1 LIKRTNCKR
10 EGTEMS
16 CEDLNAIDP
25 LKKQPIEGVPSEG
38 LSPMDPPDAYAP
50 PSVEK
55 IDVADLHPFLRTLVD
70 EHDPVEEQV
79 ELFEAALL
87 SFQSDGPSREANA
100 KIRDFF
106 HFFDHEFV
114 PHSRNEERFLFP
126 LLHRRLIE
134 VGEHSRGE
142 APTTAVDMLEN
153 DHTEALQLAAVVFN
167 FFGVASRLPD
177 ENSRLLVLDAAIE
190 QGKSLVEL
198 LKLHI
203 FRENEVVFPLAAK
216 HLTEQELETVARQTL
231 ADAAPC

>member
-1 LIKRTNCKR
+1 MNC
-10 EGTEMS
+10 G
-16 CEDLNAIDP
+16 DLNAIDP
-25 LKKQPIEGVPSEG
+25 LKKQPTEGVSSEG
-38 LSPMDPPDAYAP
+38 LSPMDPPDAYQP
-50 PSVEK
+50 PSVEN
-55 IDVADLHPFLRTLVD
+55 IALEDLHPFLRSIVE
-70 EHDPVEEQV
+70 EHGPVEKQV

-87 SFQSDGPSREANA
+87 SFQTDGPSREANE
-100 KIRDFF
+100 KIREFF

-134 VGEHSRGE
+134 VGEHSQGG

-167 FFGVASRLPD
+167 FLGVASRLPD

-198 LKLHI
+198 IKLHI

-216 HLTEQELETVARQTL
+216 NLTSEELDTIADQTDSDSARVPDPL
-231 ADAAPC
+231 VEEAPRT